1 MVVTR
6 EKIEFEGKV
15 YFETNRAE
23 IKSESTELLDAIAQA
38 MSEHPELLKVE
49 VQGHSDAR
57 GDAKYNLDLSDRR
70 AAAVREYLV
79 GKGVAADRL
88 VSKGYGESKPVV
100 DEITNCLVSKP
111 PSGIHHSERAGMS
124 LDGVK

>member
-1 MVVTR
+1 
-6 EKIEFEGKV
+6 
-15 YFETNRAE
+15 
-23 IKSESTELLDAIAQA
+23 

-57 GDAKYNLDLSDRR
+57 GDAKYNLNLSDRR

-79 GKGVAADRL
+79 SKGVAADRL
-88 VSKGYGESKPVV
+88 LSKGYGESKPVV
-100 DEITNCLVSKP
+100 DEDNESAWSQNRRVEFI
-111 PSGIHHSERAGMS
+111 IIERAGMS

>member
-1 MVVTR
+1 MG
-6 EKIEFEGKV
+6 FEGKV

-79 GKGVAADRL
+79 GKVVAADRL

-100 DEITNCLVSKP
+100 DEDNESAWSQNRRVEFIIL
-111 PSGIHHSERAGMS
+111 ERAGMS